1 MAFLKRAVMPLRHGL
16 RRIGLGRAPLV
27 RALKSRP
34 DGLASLLESG
44 FPGTAHRLA
53 AVGTWG
59 VDWHRAA
66 TSFIV
71 PGPTGP
77 LAHAGMLP
85 LPLKIHGVVR
95 EVGYIHAVCTQPN
108 RRGQGLARDLM
119 DLAMEEARRR
129 SLVHAG
135 SPEQRLA
142 RAAIDT
148 ISLSL
153 TQRFG

>member
-1 MAFLKRAVMPLRHGL
+1 MMV
-16 RRIGLGRAPLV
+16 I
-27 RALKSRP
+27 
-34 DGLASLLESG
+34 
-44 FPGTAHRLA
+44 
-53 AVGTWG
+53 
-59 VDWHRAA
+59 DWPPYPSH
-66 TSFIV
+66 
-71 PGPTGP
+71 PTQS
-77 LAHAGMLP
+77 A
-85 LPLKIHGVVR
+85 R
-95 EVGYIHAVCTQPN
+95 GYILNVFVEPEH
-108 RRGQGLARDLM
+108 RGQGLARDLM